1 MSLSKL
7 HFAIRGR
14 RPQEALAI
22 YDALRYVP
30 ARYLCRLALL
40 LGETGHPRYE
50 EIARALIV
58 SVTRE
63 LEPEILQIK
72 KFADAL
78 AHIDD
83 AAWPPPPP
91 PGGGERRGRGR
102 VRAHRVG
109 RDQHSVGLSCWI
121 SRWIAASFTVST
133 SPSDSTS

>member
-1 MSLSKL
+1 VSLSKL

-83 AAWPPPPP
+83 AAWWWAA
-91 PGGGERRGRGR
+91 RDA
-102 VRAHRVG
+102 VQNVIAQLHRKWRKLNV
-109 RDQHSVGLSCWI
+109 DFNSL
-121 SRWIAASFTVST
+121 
-133 SPSDSTS
+133 P